1 VASEA
6 QPIEVVAG
14 AEVLAD
20 LQLVST
26 RLTTIAGIVVDS
38 AGAPATGG
46 HIMVGAGNSTSGRF
60 MSGGAGNSIKP
71 DGTFTLSGLAPGE
84 YTVIAQAT
92 FGESTMFE
100 PFGGRDGQR
109 TASMSVVAGGAPIT
123 GLRLVVQE
131 PIRIP
136 VHVTYEDG
144 GAGKPERVYVSANAK
159 RGMGSSMAT
168 MRDGRLSL
176 EVVPGTYRISAGS
189 MPMRSADGS
198 AQPWLLKRLAY
209 RGRELEDDEVEL
221 TAEPGGRIDIV
232 FTSRSSAVTGGVTDD
247 SGKAVNDYMVIII
260 PEDAEALRRGS
271 LGRLHVARPD
281 PKGQFRAEHL
291 RPGEYLA
298 AALADA
304 PIEDLHDV
312 DFLESVRRVG
322 KPITIREGTPATL
335 TLKLATLP

>member
-1 VASEA
+1 V
-6 QPIEVVAG
+6 G
-14 AEVLAD
+14 GG
-20 LQLVST
+20 
-26 RLTTIAGIVVDS
+26 GIF
-38 AGAPATGG
+38 
-46 HIMVGAGNSTSGRF
+46 IR
-60 MSGGAGNSIKP
+60 P

-84 YTVIAQAT
+84 YTIIAQAT
-92 FGESTMFE
+92 FGEPTMFA
-100 PFGGRDGQR
+100 PFGGRDDRR
-109 TASMSVVAGGAPIT
+109 TASMPVVAGGAPIT

-136 VHVTYEDG
+136 VHVTFED
-144 GAGKPERVYVSANAK
+144 GAGKPDRVYVSANGD
-159 RGMGSSMAT
+159 RGMGTGMAT

-189 MPMRSADGS
+189 VAMPSADGRS
-198 AQPWLLKRLAY
+198 AQPWFVKRLAY

-221 TAEPGGRIDIV
+221 TAEPGGRIDV
-232 FTSRSSAVTGGVTDD
+232 AFTSRSSIVTGGVTDD
-247 SGKAVNDYMVIII
+247 SGRAVSDYMVVII
-260 PEDAEALRRGS
+260 PEDAAALRRGS
-271 LGRLHVARPD
+271 SARLHVARPD
-281 PKGQFRAEHL
+281 PKGQFRTEHL
-291 RPGEYLA
+291 RPGDYLA